1 MTDFLNR
8 YATPFITGLF
18 VVSLMSGTALFF
30 HWQQAAF
37 RGMHEWLSMVL
48 ILPFALHLWKN
59 WRPMLSYVRHTPF
72 WVGSAVSL
80 VAALAFAWPAITGTA
95 TGGRGGPPPL
105 ALMNS
110 VLASPV
116 AEVAPILN
124 LTPDELAAGLTSA
137 GYAVTDATV
146 TLADIAKA
154 ANKTGMDLVGA
165 LNGLKK

>member
-18 VVSLMSGTALFF
+18 VVSLMSGIALFF

-59 WRPMLSYVRHTPF
+59 WRPMLSYVRHMPF

-80 VAALAFAWPAITGTA
+80 VAAIAFAWPAITGTA
-95 TGGRGGPPPL
+95 SGGRGGPPPL

-137 GYAVTDATV
+137 GYAVTDATA

-165 LNGLKK
+165 LNGMKK